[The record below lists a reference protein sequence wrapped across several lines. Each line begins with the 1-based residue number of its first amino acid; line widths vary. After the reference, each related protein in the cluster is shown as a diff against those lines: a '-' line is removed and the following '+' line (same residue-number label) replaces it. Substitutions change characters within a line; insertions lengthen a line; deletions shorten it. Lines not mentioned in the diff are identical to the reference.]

1 MSNDKINAGPN
12 SASPSGP
19 VPSYSGKETP
29 QGPGAS
35 QGSGQAQGPGASQGG
50 GQSTFGPF
58 PMAGAAMIGALIEM
72 LEHLAQVEGEMSTLA
87 GDDIKA
93 GSLAASG
100 SATATIQ
107 SGKDQA
113 KATRQEAYAAAG
125 SAFGNV
131 LGLGSMAI
139 APAFSGTTTSIDKK
153 MAANDDIVDQIDN
166 PQKQKLKPNREFE
179 TISVGAGAHGG
190 STTLEGLNTQY
201 EGKPGGP
208 NIIKNAQRLQSTSY
222 GTREDTNEPL
232 TPQETTDALAYIK
245 KAQTILPEEGGISP
259 NTIADIK
266 ERALSH
272 NENLGDAKESI
283 LRSRGRV
290 DSVGQLV
297 SQMVGSVSS
306 SAFTYF
312 KSEAQ
317 TAQSQEEAQ
326 KLLMQFVSQISGTT
340 QQQSIGSRDSK
351 QQQIDQIQQ
360 TVNAVDTSNRVN

>member
-166 PQKQKLKPNREFE
+166 PQKQKLTPKFE
-179 TISVGAGAHGG
+179 TISVGTGAHGG
-190 STTLEGLNTQY
+190 STTLDELNGEY
-201 EGKPGGP
+201 SGKPGGDA
-208 NIIKNAQRLQSTSY
+208 IIKNAQRLQSTSY

-245 KAQTILPEEGGISP
+245 KAQSVSPGGISP